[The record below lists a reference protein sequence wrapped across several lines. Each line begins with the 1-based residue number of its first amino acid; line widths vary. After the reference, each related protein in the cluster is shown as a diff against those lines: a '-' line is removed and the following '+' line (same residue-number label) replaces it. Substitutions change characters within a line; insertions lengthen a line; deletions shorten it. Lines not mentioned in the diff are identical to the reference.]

1 MCTTFKAGTD
11 FRMKYSRFTRSDM
24 RGSTDSFW
32 FVHLHLKLS
41 KRDVPGHLCFLK
53 FVSFLINSLEY
64 VAYQSDLQ
72 RFTVWWPL
80 LYNMDLDSW
89 TLSSGVNLQVLEGSL
104 YQSSTESSDGLEA
117 LVQPAAV
124 LVWPCNCLP
133 HCLSH
138 SRCTL
143 SPTSDLRGWRKC
155 RSLLS
160 SWYCLSFRL
169 QQKMVYL
176 YNYISVML
184 FPLAYDRY
192 KQLKVSRVTV

>member
-1 MCTTFKAGTD
+1 M
-11 FRMKYSRFTRSDM
+11 
-24 RGSTDSFW
+24 SFW
-32 FVHLHLKLS
+32 FVQPHLKLS
-41 KRDVPGHLCFLK
+41 KRDVPGPLCFLK
-53 FVSFLINSLEY
+53 FVSLLINPLEY

-72 RFTVWWPL
+72 RFTVWRPL

-89 TLSSGVNLQVLEGSL
+89 TLCRTVSSGVNLQVLVGSL
-104 YQSSTESSDGLEA
+104 YQSSIESSDGLEA

-160 SWYCLSFRL
+160 SWYCLSFHL
-169 QQKMVYL
+169 QQKIVYL
-176 YNYISVML
+176 YNYLSVKL
-184 FPLAYDRY
+184 LALAYGRY
-192 KQLKVSRVTV
+192 KQLKVSWVTE